1 MFSQQSAVTNLQTL
15 FPRIQFFPNDQHITV
30 IQVVH
35 RLHDAWSLSCQRPTR
50 DRTESVACGSAG
62 VYLHRE
68 QLIYGVTASEMHLHP
83 LKPSPFITVLVMC
96 SSLKGATP
104 SGARRSPAGL
114 TSRFEPVMV
123 ILGSLGC
130 RTITNAFMS
139 GMERQ
144 ESSPKHLTHTEG
156 PTLTHQCLSDWTW
169 PPGCPGGHEIINTTT
184 SHCVT
189 KAQQE
194 DKQNR
199 VLFYP
204 HPVNS

>member
-35 RLHDAWSLSCQRPTR
+35 RLHDAWSLSCQWPTR

-68 QLIYGVTASEMHLHP
+68 QLIYGVTASEMHLH
-83 LKPSPFITVLVMC
+83 LPSPFITVLVMC

-130 RTITNAFMS
+130 RTITTAFMS

-156 PTLTHQCLSDWTW
+156 PTLTHQCLSDWT
-169 PPGCPGGHEIINTTT
+169 
-184 SHCVT
+184 
-189 KAQQE
+189 
-194 DKQNR
+194 
-199 VLFYP
+199 
-204 HPVNS
+204 